1 MKNLESIKSLRQK
14 IVSKQDYA
22 LNSPGVYRWWFK
34 EEVLDWETFSR
45 FTNNLNLQ
53 SRIIDSET
61 YYALYFGMSK
71 DMKERIKWHICNKHK
86 PSAVKSGFLS
96 TLRQSISA
104 LLGMPMSISE
114 SDVNKFM
121 DDYCYLEWDY
131 TETEQD
137 AKNIEHTELTQHDY
151 SYPLNIQGN
160 ITVSNMYLKDLKDL
174 RSKFKK

>member
-14 IVSKQDYA
+14 IVSKNNYVS
-22 LNSPGVYRWWFK
+22 NTPGVYRWWFK
-34 EEVLDWETFSR
+34 EDVLGLGTFPK
-45 FTNNLNLQ
+45 FTNNLKLQ
-53 SRIIDSET
+53 RKIIDSDT

-71 DMKERIKWHICNKHK
+71 NMEERIKWHICNAHK

-104 LLGMPMSISE
+104 LLEVPMSQSQ
-114 SDVNKFM
+114 SYVNKFM

-131 TETEQD
+131 TKTVQD

-160 ITVSNMYLKDLKDL
+160 TTVTKEHLKKLKKL
-174 RSKFKK
+174 RTDFKK